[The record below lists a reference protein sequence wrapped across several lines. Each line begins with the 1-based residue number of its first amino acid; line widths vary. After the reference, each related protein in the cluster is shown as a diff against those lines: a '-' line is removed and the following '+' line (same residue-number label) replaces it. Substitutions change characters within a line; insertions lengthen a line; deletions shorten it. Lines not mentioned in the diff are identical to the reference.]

1 MKRKNALLHT
11 LLQIARKAVEE
22 WLFGEYFIG
31 ESLWVLH
38 PADWSKDSTGGMN
51 CK

>member
-11 LLQIARKAVEE
+11 LLQMTRKAVEA
-22 WLFGEYFIG
+22 WLFDEYFIG
-31 ESLWVLH
+31 ESSWVLH
-38 PADWSKDSTGGMN
+38 PADWSKDSTGSMN